1 MAQSPKDR
9 RFDSDLPRVAALAT
23 AVSVASLLY
32 YFRAGQI
39 LMHGDAVAH
48 LNIARRVFDSLT
60 PGPLQ
65 LGTVWLPLP
74 HVLMIPFVWPDALW
88 QSGIGGSIPSMIAYV
103 LGVVGIFRLVRGML
117 DSDARLRSTARVG
130 AWGAAF
136 GYAANPDL
144 IYTQA
149 TALTE
154 AVYLT
159 FFIWALV
166 FFVEFVRSVDS
177 GAREEAGTTIASRVL
192 WRCAV
197 CVTCAELSRYDG
209 WFLAGAVG
217 VAALIMIIRKWEVHS
232 LGKLVLKFLV
242 GIAIAPLLWLA
253 YNAVVYQNPL
263 EFANGPY
270 SAKAIEQ
277 HVGAPYPGFH
287 NLRVAGLYFL
297 KSAQLCVAVGNWG
310 RIWLLAAILATLAI
324 ARSVRRRPVTWGL
337 ALLWTPLLFY
347 TLSIAYGSVIVHV
360 PVWWPFA
367 SFNQRYGLEM
377 LPLFAV
383 SAGLLIASITG
394 FASQNRLKVTIA
406 ALAMILVSYTFVW
419 KAKPLCLQEA
429 SRNWQIRRSMDLA
442 VERTIA
448 GLRPESTF
456 LMDVGAHVDVME
468 RLGIPFRRV
477 VNVENHRQWKRPV
490 DPEGLWE
497 RTLADPAKYVD
508 YVIVFDGDLVD
519 HKVNSADLILL
530 SEIHATNE
538 PPARIYKTRRLLNQ
552 SR

>member
-1 MAQSPKDR
+1 MAQFPAKR

-23 AVSVASLLY
+23 AASVVSLLY
-32 YFRAGQI
+32 YFQAGQI

-117 DSDARLRSTARVG
+117 ESDARLRSVARVG

-136 GYAANPDL
+136 GYAGNPDL
-144 IYTQA
+144 IYTQT

-154 AVYLT
+154 ALYLA
-159 FFIWALV
+159 FFIWVLV

-177 GAREEAGTTIASRVL
+177 GGLEGVGSTIARRPL
-192 WRCAV
+192 GRCALSV
-197 CVTCAELSRYDG
+197 ACAELSRYDG

-217 VAALIMIIRKWEVHS
+217 VMAIAIAIRNWESHS
-232 LGKLVLKFLV
+232 LRRLVLKFLI
-242 GIAIAPLLWLA
+242 GIAVAPLLWLA
-253 YNAVVYQNPL
+253 FNAVVYQNPL

-270 SAKAIEQ
+270 SAKAIQ
-277 HVGAPYPGFH
+277 GHVGAPYPGYH

-310 RIWLLAAILATLAI
+310 RIWLLAAILATFAI
-324 ARSVRRRPVTWGL
+324 AWGMRRRSVTYGL

-377 LPLFAV
+377 LPLFAA
-383 SAGLLIASITG
+383 SAGLQIASLTG
-394 FASQNRLKVTIA
+394 FASQNKLKVTIA
-406 ALAMILVSYTFVW
+406 ALTMILVSYTFVW

-429 SRNWQIRRSMDLA
+429 SRNWQIRRAMDLA
-442 VERTIA
+442 LERAIA
-448 GLRPESTF
+448 GLRPESRF
-456 LMDVGAHVDVME
+456 LMDLGAHVDVME
-468 RLGIPFRRV
+468 RLRIPFRRV

-497 RTLADPAKYVD
+497 RALADPAKYVD

-519 HKVNSADLILL
+519 QKVNTADLILL

-538 PPARIYKTRRLLNQ
+538 PRARIYKTRRSLNQ